1 MTPAILALYNT
12 DMDMNGHKYLLRV
25 PDALWTRIVTRAT
38 VQQRSMR
45 DVIIE
50 ILRRSFEREKELD
63 NVS

>member
-1 MTPAILALYNT
+1 
-12 DMDMNGHKYLLRV
+12 MNGHKYLLRV